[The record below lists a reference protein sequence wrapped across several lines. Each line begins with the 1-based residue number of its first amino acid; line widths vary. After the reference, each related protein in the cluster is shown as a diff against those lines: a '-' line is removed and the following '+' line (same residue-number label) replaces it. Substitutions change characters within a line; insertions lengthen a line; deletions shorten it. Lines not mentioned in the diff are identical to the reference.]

1 MKKHIRE
8 NINDLQKL
16 KQIFKIKNL
25 QKLKKVQANYKWG

>member
-25 QKLKKVQANYKWG
+25 QKLKKAQANYK